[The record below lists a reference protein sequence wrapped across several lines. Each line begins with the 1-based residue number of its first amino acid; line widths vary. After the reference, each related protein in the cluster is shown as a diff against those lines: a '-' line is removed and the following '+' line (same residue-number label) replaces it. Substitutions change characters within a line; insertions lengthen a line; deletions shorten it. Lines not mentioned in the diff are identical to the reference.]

1 MAASTNGNTSGNTD
15 MASNG
20 NGFDP
25 LAQYARLSERVENQ
39 GKDIV
44 DLRSNMN
51 TGFQNVNANISAL
64 ANDFRATGKTQ
75 WPIIIGFCSVT
86 ITVLGGL
93 GFLAIQP
100 IKDNIAQIR
109 QDAQTLSATTATG
122 FTSFVDK
129 MVTQKEME
137 WRTARGAEDRKRTD
151 DGISDLRANTVSRNE
166 WSERNHARDGEI
178 AELGRRINEIRQDVG
193 SQYTTRDVLLSTQSE
208 VKDLRNQL
216 RRLYESRYGPS
227 ETSRE
232 ATQ

>member
-1 MAASTNGNTSGNTD
+1 MTSSGNDDMVTNGSTY
-15 MASNG
+15 
-20 NGFDP
+20 DP

-93 GFLAIQP
+93 GFLALQP

-109 QDAQTLSATTATG
+109 EDAKILTTSTSTSIATL
-122 FTSFVDK
+122 VDK
-129 MVTQKEME
+129 MVTQKELE

-151 DGISDLRANTVSRNE
+151 EAIVDLRANSVSRNE

-216 RRLYESRYGPS
+216 RRLYESRFGPAES
-227 ETSRE
+227 
-232 ATQ
+232 ATP